1 MKDSDTIVSTALDLA
16 GLLTDQRERAERAE
30 ADLAHTEAERRQL
43 AAQLEEAQAKL
54 TLQRAELP
62 PETQEVRT
70 LRKDLQALQE
80 RHAALLGAAALA
92 PGGAAWRE
100 QTSAEPP
107 PGRALVVVEAIRCH
121 GGTHWKLDDGST
133 FGAERVIGWAPAADP
148 PAAQAWRTSGA
159 DLLTCAKCDKPLN
172 ATAGRPSI
180 STPEGVFHRDCMRH
194 AVNEVGDCASWC
206 RLCEVEHA
214 ERQRAAVPPPPPAA
228 PVVRPLEHDL
238 DALGRCT
245 LCGIIDPRLPCLGPC
260 RRPPPAAPEAHPA
273 LCTVGDLKP
282 GERAMAVDDL
292 RNFVGHLELERGT
305 LIEAD
310 SKERD
315 PALSEAAIR
324 RVLVSSDR
332 LDPRVYFVMKTGCV
346 RRTGAARPAPA
357 PAVEVRGATLV
368 VDGKEHP
375 KAPPGADRFPIEPAG
390 AERCAYDALQ
400 PDPARCPDVR
410 STLELLDA
418 AVNAL
423 PEGPARE
430 FVSLA
435 RLQWRDGDRASALER
450 IQALDITGVT
460 PQASWGAV
468 TAAMRRMERDI
479 ERDGAAAKGVA

>member
-1 MKDSDTIVSTALDLA
+1 MKNGTLFDLCDAISDMHAERKILRQNEKTL
-16 GLLTDQRERAERAE
+16 RAENAE
-30 ADLAHTEAERRQL
+30 LSAE
-43 AAQLEEAQAKL
+43 LETL
-54 TLQRAELP
+54 RLQRAELP

-228 PVVRPLEHDL
+228 P
-238 DALGRCT
+238 
-245 LCGIIDPRLPCLGPC
+245 
-260 RRPPPAAPEAHPA
+260 EAHPA

-430 FVSLA
+430 AVTLA
-435 RLQWRDGDRASALER
+435 RLQWRDGDRASAL
-450 IQALDITGVT
+450 ALMQSM
-460 PQASWGAV
+460 PR
-468 TAAMRRMERDI
+468 TAKPTKEELYAIARMSLDI
-479 ERDGAAAKGVA
+479 ERDGAPRHRYQIPR